1 MKRPQTRPG
10 SKAPF
15 NVLHLPILGRF
26 LRWRWGRLI
35 LQLILLLA
43 AALVI
48 YDGFTGPDLAPANS
62 ATVLAWVHYRGFVV
76 LALLLAGNLFCAACP
91 FTLPRT
97 LARRLSASGNRF
109 PRRLRTKWL
118 ALGALLLIFW
128 LYEWLNLWASPALTA
143 WVAVAYFAAAFALE
157 AWFTESPFCKY
168 ICPLGAFNFVLSTAS
183 PLQITESDREV
194 CRTCPGKECV
204 NGNGRTLGCGTE
216 LFVPTMR
223 SNLDCILCLDCAR
236 ACPYDN
242 VALTVRKP
250 LAELTDIN
258 QHYRLDLT
266 MLVASLTFISLSNA
280 FAMVPPVYDL
290 QTWLL
295 RTVGIQSEALRV
307 GLYFIVTGVVL
318 PAAALGLASWI
329 SRLAGAIRDWSLPK
343 IAGRFVPA
351 LIPLGFGIWL
361 GHYGFHFITG
371 GLTIIPV
378 LQSFALD
385 HGLTFLGATPDWN
398 VGFMLPVAWIFPLQ
412 VISVLTGFTAGMI
425 VLARRSLRLIPQPL
439 QALAALLP
447 WAVLLTLLTIA
458 SLSIFSLPME
468 MRGALPGV

>member
-1 MKRPQTRPG
+1 MSLDLAG
-10 SKAPF
+10 VKAKPKINLLHIPF
-15 NVLHLPILGRF
+15 IGRF

-35 LQLILLLA
+35 PQLALLLV

-48 YDGFTGPDLAPANS
+48 YDGFTGPELAPANN
-62 ATVLAWVHYRGFVV
+62 ATVLVWVHYRGFVV

-97 LARRLSASGNRF
+97 LARRLSLAGGRF

-118 ALGALLLIFW
+118 ALASLLLIFW
-128 LYEWLNLWASPALTA
+128 LYEWLDLWASPALTA
-143 WVAVAYFAAAFALE
+143 WVVIAYFAAAYALE

-168 ICPLGAFNFVLSTAS
+168 VCPLGAFNFVHSTVS
-183 PLQITESDREV
+183 PLQITEVDREV

-204 NGNGRTLGCGTE
+204 NGDGATLGCGTE

-242 VALTVRKP
+242 VALAVRKP
-250 LAELTDIN
+250 LAELIDTQ
-258 QHYRLDLT
+258 QHYRPDLT
-266 MLVASLTFISLSNA
+266 MLVGALTFISLSNA
-280 FAMVPPVYDL
+280 FAMVPPVFDL
-290 QTWLL
+290 QAWLL
-295 RTVGIQSEALRV
+295 RSVGLQSEAVRV
-307 GLYFIVTGVVL
+307 GLYFIVTGVVFPAL
-318 PAAALGLASWI
+318 ALGSAAAA
-329 SRLAGAIRDWSLPK
+329 SRLASSIKEWPLSK
-343 IAGRFVPA
+343 IAGNFVPA

-385 HGLTFLGATPDWN
+385 HGLEILGATPNWD
-398 VGFMLPVAWIFPLQ
+398 VGFLLPLAWIFPLQ
-412 VISVLTGFTAGMI
+412 VASVLVGFLAGLI
-425 VLARRSLRLIPQPL
+425 VLARRSLRLIPQPV
-439 QALAALLP
+439 QALIALLP
-447 WAVLLTLLTIA
+447 WALLLTMLTIA

-468 MRGALPGV
+468 MRGALSGI